1 MDEPAAP
8 LSIERI
14 ADEMAALVQQAGYAK
29 VLTPSDLVQSMMA
42 RFNNRGCTKADCKKA
57 LRLLIE
63 SGRAV
68 YGEFCDTYV
77 TLPQTECAAPSQNT
91 PAQGPKG

>member
-1 MDEPAAP
+1 MGA
-8 LSIERI
+8 LSIEQI
-14 ADEMAALVQQAGYAK
+14 ADEMAALVREAGYAK
-29 VLTPSDLVQSMMA
+29 VLTPSDLVQTMMA
-42 RFNNRGCTKADCKKA
+42 RFGHLGCTKADCKRA

-77 TLPQTECAAPSQNT
+77 TLPQTECAAR
-91 PAQGPKG
+91 PKTDPTAEPKP